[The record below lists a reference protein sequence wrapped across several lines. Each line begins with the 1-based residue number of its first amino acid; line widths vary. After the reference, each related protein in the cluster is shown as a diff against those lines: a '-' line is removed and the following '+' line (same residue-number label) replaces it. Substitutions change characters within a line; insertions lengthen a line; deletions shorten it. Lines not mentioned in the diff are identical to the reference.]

1 MSGNKNSSNPLRRRD
16 IAAKAEDG
24 TKFEAT
30 VEVRLLEDGTFSIEV
45 PPALETSLGKLCD
58 NGKAHLA
65 HIGYARV
72 GAAPRVYAKALEDGL
87 RLLKDAAEDYLSAED
102 VRERVICYNA
112 AIDVSF
118 WQETD
123 GTIQP
128 NGCGRS
134 DNGQWWASK
143 LHGHQYDATHRLNT
157 LALGI
162 SAKVFDK
169 ITTKRSSG
177 DTVRYERV
185 DVPNHVAHTDPCF
198 LLNSWTIL
206 DVDPRDAKQM
216 PYTPEAALFFH
227 ELQTTICRMARS
239 LDAFVGDEQKLKL
252 AIEQRKQLL
261 LG

>member
-1 MSGNKNSSNPLRRRD
+1 MPAMKTNSSPLRRRD
-16 IAAKAEDG
+16 IMAKAVDG

-45 PPALETSLGKLCD
+45 PEALVTSLGKLSD
-58 NGKAHLA
+58 NGRAHLA
-65 HIGYARV
+65 HMGYARL
-72 GAAPRVYAKALEDGL
+72 GAAPRVYAKALDDGL
-87 RLLKDAAEDYLSAED
+87 RLLKEAADDYLSAEEST
-102 VRERVICYNA
+102 ERVICYNA
-112 AIDVSF
+112 NIDVSF
-118 WQETD
+118 WQEPD

-128 NGCGRS
+128 NGCGRE
-134 DNGQWWASK
+134 GAWWASK
-143 LHGHQYDATHRLNT
+143 LHGHQYSATNRLDS
-157 LALGI
+157 LSFGV

-169 ITTKRSSG
+169 ITTKRTSG
-177 DTVRYERV
+177 DTVRYEAV
-185 DVPNHVAHTDPCF
+185 NNHGEHHIQTDPAK
-198 LLNSWTIL
+198 LLNSWSIL
-206 DVDPRDAKQM
+206 DVNPTRSRQM